1 MLLVIRRTSVCVSCY
16 SFLSFLF
23 NHLRRQNND
32 ENVISICTSAGYL
45 RSHDKKKFTLRWYL
59 ELCGYDNTENIG
71 FLILVVRIV
80 IEDGTKRRL
89 GGRTSRPLDK
99 GTNRFEVAHTGK
111 LRSLRVPNNP
121 RNTTE
126 RESKVSKLS
135 PTERRQHHV
144 PLCTTGECS
153 SCVKDGR
160 KGV

>member
-1 MLLVIRRTSVCVSCY
+1 MFCLLGFFFFWLELSRPYMLLVIRRTSVCVSCY

-71 FLILVVRIV
+71 FLILMVRIV

-89 GGRTSRPLDK
+89 GGRASRPLDK
-99 GTNRFEVAHTGK
+99 GANGFETAHTGK

-126 RESKVSKLS
+126 RESKVSKPP
-135 PTERRQHHV
+135 PTGRR
-144 PLCTTGECS
+144 
-153 SCVKDGR
+153 
-160 KGV
+160 